1 MKKQIPGEP
10 PRSHAILDRTSR
22 ERKAAKI
29 EVIVKRHASLGMRAM
44 LDVGTGSGYIA
55 AYFSRLG
62 YGELGTH
69 AIDVTDERQV
79 REGFQFQLVQG
90 TRLPYPDAAFDFI
103 ISNHVV
109 EHVGGSI
116 AQTEHVREIYRCL
129 EPGGVLYFAVPN
141 RWRLIE
147 PHYKLPF
154 LSWLPIPLASAYM
167 RLTGRGTRYNCR
179 PLSRAQALNLL
190 ASQGFSVTEV
200 TLDAIRLVGEIE
212 YKNALAKLITRLPK
226 AFWKIFSFWMPT
238 LIFVARKPRADSPN
252 KERTCVSP

>member
-1 MKKQIPGEP
+1 MNGALPS
-10 PRSHAILDRTSR
+10 SHAILDRESR
-22 ERKAAKI
+22 EKKAKKI
-29 EVIVKRHASLGMRAM
+29 EALVRLYAHLGMRAM
-44 LDVGTGSGYIA
+44 LDIGTGSGYIA

-62 YGELGTH
+62 YGPSGTY
-69 AIDVTDERQV
+69 AVDITDQRQV
-79 REGFQFQLVQG
+79 KEGFQFQLVQG

-109 EHVGGSI
+109 EHVGGSM
-116 AQTEHVREIYRCL
+116 AQMEHVREIYRCL

-167 RLTGRGTRYNCR
+167 RLTRRGTRYDCR
-179 PLSRAQALNLL
+179 PLSRTQALNLL
-190 ASQGFSVTEV
+190 ASQGFNVTEA

-212 YKNALAKLITRLPK
+212 YKSALAKLITRLPK

-252 KERTCVSP
+252 KEQRTCVSP